1 MKNKVRR
8 HFIKICIIQ
17 LFIISYLIYLSPKS
31 EEPLTIFKAT
41 GCSFPPPITFYPLG
55 RLGNLISSYANFIV
69 LSRELGYQLVLPEK
83 FKQNMGKTF
92 KNVTFPQS
100 EGETRAIASCNSS
113 LYKSFVIFETL
124 DEFLYTWEKCR
135 SEGSTSC
142 ILSTS
147 GNPTPVKIMAG
158 HNVRDF
164 LTLLKSSYPLSARG
178 PPGRH

>member
-1 MKNKVRR
+1 MKNKVER
-8 HFIKICIIQ
+8 HIIIKICIIQ

-31 EEPLTIFKAT
+31 IKPLTIFKAI
-41 GCSFPPPITFYPLG
+41 GCSFPPSITFHPLG

-113 LYKSFVIFETL
+113 LHESFVIFETL
-124 DEFLYTWEKCR
+124 DEFLYTWEQCR
-135 SEGSTSC
+135 SGGSTSC

-147 GNPTPVKIMAG
+147 GNQVPVKIMAG
-158 HNVRDF
+158 HNVSDL
-164 LTLLKSSYPLSARG
+164 LTHLKSSYPL
-178 PPGRH
+178 RH